1 MSGWSGGYVIEARM
15 KIRAAEGKV
24 IFSQANQNES
34 YRLDVMT
41 SSNNF
46 RLVINDA
53 LHNHYMTLNTNTWY
67 DVKVEV
73 TSSHVKAW
81 LNGSLKH
88 TVNVSGAPDGYI
100 GVGSFGSTGL
110 VDHVYVDDVRV
121 TSAGSGDNSGGNNS
135 GGDNSGGDN
144 SGGGNGGDNSDGGN
158 GGDNSDGGNGGD
170 NSDGGGSETP
180 SSPITGD
187 FNGDGV
193 VDTSDYALFV
203 AVFGTSEGDANFDA
217 RMDLDGNGVI
227 NVADFLI
234 FVNHFGS
241 TS

>member
-1 MSGWSGGYVIEARM
+1 M

-135 GGDNSGGDN
+135 GGDNSGG
-144 SGGGNGGDNSDGGN
+144 
-158 GGDNSDGGNGGD
+158 GNGGD